1 MNLTPK
7 PPKPPKLVPE
17 FKVLRLSE
25 ASVPYE
31 DSMLDRPEKIAA
43 IWPVLVVPAPWY
55 DPEKEALVVF
65 LLTAQLRVKG
75 WNLVT
80 LGLINQTLIG
90 AREVYRPAIVGAAAH
105 VVLAHNHPSGDSK
118 PSADDIRA
126 TREMAE
132 AGRLIGIPLLDH
144 VIVGRPTPCN
154 PAGFVSLKQ
163 MGIIGL

>member
-25 ASVPYE
+25 VSVPYE

-43 IWPVLVVPAPWY
+43 IWPVLVVPATWY

-80 LGLINQTLIG
+80 LGLINQTVIH
-90 AREVYRPAIVGAAAH
+90 AREVFRPAIVGAAAH
-105 VVLAHNHPSGDSK
+105 VVLAHNHPSGDAK

-126 TREMAE
+126 TREMLE
-132 AGRLIGIPLLDH
+132 AGRILGIPLIDH
-144 VIVGRPTPCN
+144 VIIGRPLPSN

-163 MGIIGL
+163 MGIL